1 MSKAMKRGATL
12 RNFVLGGQL
21 DVRSAAFEG
30 FDVRG
35 DAIWMA
41 KVVQESEKVWLGKPR
56 VAIFLATM
64 EPAHYHTS
72 AQSEAP
78 QRSAK
83 SSYSKASGSGPG
95 KRAVC
100 QKATRA
106 LTIAAVMRMHE
117 GRKFSKIIHAP
128 AVRPQAFH

>member
-1 MSKAMKRGATL
+1 MKRGATL
-12 RNFVLGGQL
+12 RNLVLGDQL
-21 DVRSAAFEG
+21 DVRSAAFDG

-41 KVVQESEKVWLGKPR
+41 EAAQESEKAWVGKPR

-64 EPAHYHTS
+64 EPARCHAS

-83 SSYSKASGSGPG
+83 SSYSKANGSLSGGDSRFNACRG
-95 KRAVC
+95 
-100 QKATRA
+100 
-106 LTIAAVMRMHE
+106 
-117 GRKFSKIIHAP
+117 HAD
-128 AVRPQAFH
+128 A